1 MKKKFL
7 LIISIL
13 LIITTTGC
21 AKISQS
27 ITVNKNKSVDLVIIE
42 AVKEESLTDEQKSTM
57 ITSLNLDKIKSSE
70 YSLENYN
77 SNGYIGY
84 KITRH
89 FPNIDKISSKEE
101 VVADLSISNIT
112 NQQYLFTVK
121 KGLFKNTYYGDF
133 YSSDLNSLKN
143 NIDSSNNIYSSS
155 EIDIGFNLSIPTKIG
170 NNNAGYVSGDL
181 KNANWP
187 TYWDKPI
194 QFEFTLYNYK
204 TIFILTALFV
214 IIIIIFIYKF
224 VNRKKRKL
232 TLDSYNNNSLF

>member
-21 AKISQS
+21 AKMSQS
-27 ITVNKNKSVDLVIIE
+27 ITVNKNKSVDLVIVE
-42 AVKEESLTDEQKSTM
+42 AVKEESLTDEQKNTM

-101 VVADLSISNIT
+101 VVADLAISNIT

-143 NIDSSNNIYSSS
+143 NIDSSNDIYSSS

-181 KNANWP
+181 KSANWP

-214 IIIIIFIYKF
+214 IIIIIFIYKA

>member
-27 ITVNKNKSVDLVIIE
+27 ITVNKNKSVDLVIVE

-101 VVADLSISNIT
+101 VVADLSVSNIT

>member
-27 ITVNKNKSVDLVIIE
+27 ITVNKNKSVDLVIVE

>member
-1 MKKKFL
+1 MV
-7 LIISIL
+7 INNR
-13 LIITTTGC
+13 TG
-21 AKISQS
+21 IP
-27 ITVNKNKSVDLVIIE
+27 IYDI
-42 AVKEESLTDEQKSTM
+42 M
-57 ITSLNLDKIKSSE
+57 
-70 YSLENYN
+70 
-77 SNGYIGY
+77 
-84 KITRH
+84 
-89 FPNIDKISSKEE
+89 
-101 VVADLSISNIT
+101 
-112 NQQYLFTVK
+112 
-121 KGLFKNTYYGDF
+121 
-133 YSSDLNSLKN
+133 KN
-143 NIDSSNNIYSSS
+143 NIDSSNDIYSSS

-181 KNANWP
+181 KSANWP

>member
-232 TLDSYNNNSLF
+232 TLESYNNNSLF

>member
-1 MKKKFL
+1 MKKRL
-7 LIISIL
+7 LFIISIL

-21 AKISQS
+21 AQVTQT
-27 ITVNKNKSVDLVIIE
+27 ITVNKDKSVDLVIIE

-121 KGLFKNTYYGDF
+121 KVLFKNTYYGDF

-143 NIDSSNNIYSSS
+143 NIDSSNDIYSSS

-181 KNANWP
+181 KSANWP

>member
-1 MKKKFL
+1 MKKRL
-7 LIISIL
+7 LFIISIL

-27 ITVNKNKSVDLVIIE
+27 ITVNKDKSVDLVIIE

-143 NIDSSNNIYSSS
+143 NIDSSNDIYSSS

-181 KNANWP
+181 KSANWP

>member
-27 ITVNKNKSVDLVIIE
+27 ITVNKNKSVDLVIVE

-70 YSLENYN
+70 YSLENYS

-143 NIDSSNNIYSSS
+143 NIDSSNDIYSSS
-155 EIDIGFNLSIPTKIG
+155 EIDIGFNLFIPTKIG
-170 NNNAGYVSGDL
+170 NNNAGYVSGNL

-187 TYWDKPI
+187 TYWNEPI

-214 IIIIIFIYKF
+214 IIIIIFIYKL

>member
-1 MKKKFL
+1 MKKRL
-7 LIISIL
+7 LFIISIL
-13 LIITTTGC
+13 LIIITTGC
-21 AKISQS
+21 AQVTQT
-27 ITVNKNKSVDLVIIE
+27 ITVNKDKSVDLVIIE
-42 AVKEESLTDEQKSTM
+42 AVKENNFTDEQKNTM

-70 YSLENYN
+70 YTLENYN
-77 SNGYIGY
+77 SNGYVGY
-84 KITRH
+84 KVTRH

-112 NQQYLFTVK
+112 NQQYLFTIK
-121 KGLFKNTYYGDF
+121 KGLLKNTYYGDF

-143 NIDSSNNIYSSS
+143 NIDSNNDIYSSS

-181 KNANWP
+181 KSANWP
-187 TYWDKPI
+187 TYWDQPI

-204 TIFILTALFV
+204 TIFILITLFV
-214 IIIIIFIYKF
+214 IIIFTFIYKL
-224 VNRKKRKL
+224 VNKRRKKL

>member
-1 MKKKFL
+1 M
-7 LIISIL
+7 
-13 LIITTTGC
+13 
-21 AKISQS
+21 
-27 ITVNKNKSVDLVIIE
+27 
-42 AVKEESLTDEQKSTM
+42 
-57 ITSLNLDKIKSSE
+57 
-70 YSLENYN
+70 
-77 SNGYIGY
+77 
-84 KITRH
+84 
-89 FPNIDKISSKEE
+89 
-101 VVADLSISNIT
+101 
-112 NQQYLFTVK
+112 
-121 KGLFKNTYYGDF
+121 
-133 YSSDLNSLKN
+133 KN
-143 NIDSSNNIYSSS
+143 NIDSSNDIYSSS

-181 KNANWP
+181 KSANWP